1 MPLPSYGNR
10 HRPPLPALGADSQTR
25 TEYTTLSGMRV
36 EKPAKGINIRKVTDA
51 NGNVKVEKILV
62 K

>member
-1 MPLPSYGNR
+1 
-10 HRPPLPALGADSQTR
+10 
-25 TEYTTLSGMRV
+25 MRV